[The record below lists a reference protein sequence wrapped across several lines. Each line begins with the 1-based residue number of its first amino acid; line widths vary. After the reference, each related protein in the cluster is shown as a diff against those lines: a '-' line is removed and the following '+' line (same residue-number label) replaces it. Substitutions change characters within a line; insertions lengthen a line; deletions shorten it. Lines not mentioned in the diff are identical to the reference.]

1 MRILLVQPTTKYP
14 NRKLLR
20 SRTRW
25 LLGITLPYL
34 AGLTPRG
41 IQVDLADDR
50 LMDLPYHRQY
60 DLVGITSTCA
70 TAERAYEIAAEFRRR
85 GVPVVMGGFH
95 VTLHPEEAMEH
106 CDAVVV
112 GEAESVWEQVLEDA
126 RVKRLQASLPG
137 RGFSRP
143 GRSAPAPPG
152 VGGLPELP
160 GQDPPHPDQ
169 PGLSVPLRLL
179 RGAHRLRPHLSPAA
193 HC

>member
-14 NRKLLR
+14 GGRVLR

-41 IQVDLADDR
+41 IMVDLADDR
-50 LMDLPYHRQY
+50 LMDIPYHRQY
-60 DLVGITSTCA
+60 DLVGITATCA

-95 VTLHPEEAMEH
+95 VTLHPEEALEH

-112 GEAESVWEQVLEDA
+112 GEAESVWGQVLEDA
-126 RVKRLQASLPG
+126 RQGRLAPIYRGERLPLEGLARPLAHGPRGCRARVHLPVDRVGIG
-137 RGFSRP
+137 RPNR
-143 GRSAPAPPG
+143 RSD
-152 VGGLPELP
+152 LET
-160 GQDPPHPDQ
+160 
-169 PGLSVPLRLL
+169 
-179 RGAHRLRPHLSPAA
+179 RG
-193 HC
+193 